1 MPQPETSA
9 AAVKTN
15 IMRFIQWLPPHPP
28 PDPAQHRFRA
38 PRPFAPRATAPKPA
52 HPCPLQS
59 PRTAARPDQACCRSD
74 MRSPSFL
81 RRSEEHTSELQ
92 SLMRTSYA
100 VFCLKTKKEKIN

>member
-1 MPQPETSA
+1 MRIGKRSPSTGVRFLSPPPPKMPQPETSA

-52 HPCPLQS
+52 
-59 PRTAARPDQACCRSD
+59 
-74 MRSPSFL
+74 
-81 RRSEEHTSELQ
+81 RSEEHTSELQ
-92 SLMRTSYA
+92 SLMRLSYA
-100 VFCLKTKKEKIN
+100 VFCLKKKNKTTNST